1 MVKNRLSLTLPQ
13 NMYLL
18 LILPVLPSATCKQHF
33 YVNISCKYRKCF
45 LSASP
50 SLHCCPLSGPAAPVC
65 LHTQSLL
72 ASDSAAAPLPHTR
85 SSIQPSQPPTHS
97 LGMNRSGKLSCIIKC
112 AKALLNM
119 TTLDVEEFDFFFEG
133 GGVQNAL
140 CWHE

>member
-1 MVKNRLSLTLPQ
+1 MVKNCLSLTLPQ
-13 NMYLL
+13 NIYLL
-18 LILPVLPSATCKQHF
+18 LILPALPSATCKQHF

-50 SLHCCPLSGPAAPVC
+50 SLHSCPPSVPASPVC

-72 ASDSAAAPLPHTR
+72 ASDTATAPLPHTHG
-85 SSIQPSQPPTHS
+85 SIQPSQPPTHS
-97 LGMNRSGKLSCIIKC
+97 LGMNRSEKLSCIIKC

-133 GGVQNAL
+133 GGSECSLLA
-140 CWHE
+140 